1 MGIAAFILFLGTLER
16 NNCLSCKGA
25 TSMEA
30 AKNKRLYAIYTN
42 GQDNKKRNMRK
53 KRSPFLRLSK
63 ETKKLNF
70 LSLIANS
77 EY

>member
-1 MGIAAFILFLGTLER
+1 
-16 NNCLSCKGA
+16 
-25 TSMEA
+25 MEA
-30 AKNKRLYAIYTN
+30 AKNKRLYAIYID

-53 KRSPFLRLSK
+53 ERSPFLRPSK
-63 ETKKLNF
+63 ETKKLSF